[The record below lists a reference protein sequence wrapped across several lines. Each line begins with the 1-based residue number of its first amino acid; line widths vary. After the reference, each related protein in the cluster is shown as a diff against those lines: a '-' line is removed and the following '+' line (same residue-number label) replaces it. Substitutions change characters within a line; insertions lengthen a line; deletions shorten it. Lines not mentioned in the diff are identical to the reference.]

1 VNSHVI
7 DPKEDVR
14 VNLEAWDRSELAYLY
29 GRSGQTAQARQA
41 LIRLEQ
47 LERRQP
53 MDPAVFVLSHIG
65 MGNKDQ
71 AFAWMNKA
79 YAQHSSALATLK
91 VDPIF
96 DPLRGDPRFHE
107 FERRVG
113 LAQ

>member
-1 VNSHVI
+1 M
-7 DPKEDVR
+7 
-14 VNLEAWDRSELAYLY
+14 
-29 GRSGQTAQARQA
+29 
-41 LIRLEQ
+41 
-47 LERRQP
+47 RQP
-53 MDPAVFVLSHIG
+53 RAGIEYHPGVAARPNDWNGWNDASQWIPPVFVLAHIG
-65 MGNKDQ
+65 MDNKDQ

-79 YAQHSSALATLK
+79 YAQHSTALATLK